1 MKRIVFAPIVLALGA
16 MALGACASS
25 GGATS
30 AAKTPADQIL
40 GKWTCTAAPE
50 GVASEAVI
58 DYAKGGKATVDAK
71 LSVNQSGMAVEIL
84 AKGDASWVFLPSG
97 KLEETITSLT
107 VTKGTMNGN
116 DVPPA
121 MIQGMIQQ
129 SVVGQ
134 KTTSAVVFSDNGY
147 VATDD
152 GSGTVTTCKR

>member
-1 MKRIVFAPIVLALGA
+1 MKRIVIATVAL
-16 MALGACASS
+16 ALGACASS
-25 GGATS
+25 GGGTT

-50 GVASEAVI
+50 GISSEAVV
-58 DYAKGGKATVDAK
+58 DYIKGGKATVDAK
-71 LSVNQSGMAVEIL
+71 LSMKQSGMAVEIL
-84 AKGDASWVFLPSG
+84 ATGEATWAFLPTG
-97 KLEETITSLT
+97 KLEEAITSLN

-134 KTTSAVVFSDNGY
+134 KTTSSIVFSEGGY
-147 VATDD
+147 VSTDD
-152 GSGTVTTCKR
+152 ESGVVTTCKR

>member
-1 MKRIVFAPIVLALGA
+1 MKRILVATVAL
-16 MALGACASS
+16 ALGACASS
-25 GGATS
+25 GGGTT

-40 GKWTCTAAPE
+40 GKWNCTAAPE
-50 GVASEAVI
+50 GIQSEALI
-58 DYAKGGKATVDAK
+58 DFIKGGKATVDAK
-71 LSVNQSGMAVEIL
+71 LSLEQGGMAIVIAATGE
-84 AKGDASWVFLPSG
+84 ANWVFLPDG
-97 KLEETITSLT
+97 KLEETITALN

-134 KTTSAVVFSDNGY
+134 KTTSTVVFTGDTY